1 MEKPSELGR
10 LCESEQDNAK
20 EGAGRTLFPTCCKLQ
35 EIVPMV
41 TAAEVGATFELPVTY
56 REGAGAVWKLL
67 RTEVRDHTSRW
78 GACMPAGEVGVV
90 DPDDLRNFTMEELQ
104 DSCDIT
110 LAPLE
115 PIGAWIQT
123 PAVLSEAANNN
134 PNLRVSRR
142 VRQQLPEVVPN
153 YHLQGPND

>member
-56 REGAGAVWKLL
+56 REGAGTVWKLL
-67 RTEVRDHTSRW
+67 RTEVGDDTSRW
-78 GACMPAGEVGVV
+78 GACTPADEVGVV
-90 DPDDLRNFTMEELQ
+90 DPDDTRNFTMEELQ
-104 DSCDIT
+104 DSHDIT

-115 PIGAWIQT
+115 SIEAWVQT
-123 PAVLSEAANNN
+123 SAVLSEA
-134 PNLRVSRR
+134 LRVSRR
-142 VRQQLPEVVPN
+142 VRQ
-153 YHLQGPND
+153 